1 MPGLKNK
8 VQSAKLL
15 ANGQALASTA
25 SDDGLVVS
33 LPAEATDQ
41 YVSVVVL
48 KVDGVLEVTAN
59 LPTLGKNGRLLLT
72 SDRAFI
78 HNNEGSQNAEV
89 RTKDGV
95 AHIGLWTDKEAFVEW
110 TFDVKETGEYK
121 LEAVCSI
128 EAKSSKL
135 TFGIAGGES
144 TTVEL
149 KSTGSY
155 DKYKSQRLGAVKFE
169 KAGNV
174 TLRIKP
180 DLEGWK
186 PVNLQNVELIRK

>member
-1 MPGLKNK
+1 MYKR
-8 VQSAKLL
+8 Q
-15 ANGQALASTA
+15 
-25 SDDGLVVS
+25 
-33 LPAEATDQ
+33 
-41 YVSVVVL
+41 
-48 KVDGVLEVTAN
+48 
-59 LPTLGKNGRLLLT
+59 
-72 SDRAFI
+72 
-78 HNNEGSQNAEV
+78 
-89 RTKDGV
+89 

-110 TFDVKETGEYK
+110 TFDVKEPGEYK

-149 KSTGSY
+149 KSTGGY

-169 KAGNV
+169 KTGNV